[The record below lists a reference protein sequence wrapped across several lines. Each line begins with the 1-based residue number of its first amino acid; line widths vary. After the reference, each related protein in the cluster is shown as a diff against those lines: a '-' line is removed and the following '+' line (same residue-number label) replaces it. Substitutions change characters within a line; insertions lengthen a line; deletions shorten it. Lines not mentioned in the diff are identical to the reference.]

1 MIFCFIEK
9 KYKLFVMI
17 NDKNIYDEIKIILEK
32 NNIDNEKLYN
42 ELILVY
48 DDYMYNN
55 KLNDNIIK
63 DMDIKTFMI
72 TENNILKC
80 LFLLSLY

>member
-1 MIFCFIEK
+1 
-9 KYKLFVMI
+9 MI
-17 NDKNIYDEIKIILEK
+17 NDKNIYDDIKIILEK

-63 DMDIKTFMI
+63 DIYIKTFI
-72 TENNILKC
+72 IKENNILKC
-80 LFLLSLY
+80 D

>member
-80 LFLLSLY
+80 D

>member
-1 MIFCFIEK
+1 
-9 KYKLFVMI
+9 MI
-17 NDKNIYDEIKIILEK
+17 NDKNIYDEIKIILER

-63 DMDIKTFMI
+63 DMAIKTFMI

-80 LFLLSLY
+80 D

>member
-1 MIFCFIEK
+1 
-9 KYKLFVMI
+9 MI

-63 DMDIKTFMI
+63 DMEIKSFMI

-80 LFLLSLY
+80 D

>member
-1 MIFCFIEK
+1 
-9 KYKLFVMI
+9 MI
-17 NDKNIYDEIKIILEK
+17 NDKNIYDEIKIILER

-48 DDYMYNN
+48 DDYMYYN
-55 KLNDNIIK
+55 KQNDNIIK

-80 LFLLSLY
+80 D

>member
-55 KLNDNIIK
+55 KLNYNIIK

-80 LFLLSLY
+80 D

>member
-1 MIFCFIEK
+1 
-9 KYKLFVMI
+9 MI
-17 NDKNIYDEIKIILEK
+17 NDKNIYDEIKIILER

-80 LFLLSLY
+80 D

>member
-1 MIFCFIEK
+1 
-9 KYKLFVMI
+9 MI

-80 LFLLSLY
+80 D

>member
-1 MIFCFIEK
+1 
-9 KYKLFVMI
+9 MI

-42 ELILVY
+42 ELIMVY
-48 DDYMYNN
+48 DDYMYNH

-80 LFLLSLY
+80 D

>member
-1 MIFCFIEK
+1 
-9 KYKLFVMI
+9 MI
-17 NDKNIYDEIKIILEK
+17 NDKNIYDDIKIILEK

-63 DMDIKTFMI
+63 DMDIKTFII

-80 LFLLSLY
+80 D

>member
-1 MIFCFIEK
+1 
-9 KYKLFVMI
+9 MI

-42 ELILVY
+42 ELILIY

-63 DMDIKTFMI
+63 DMEIKSFMI

-80 LFLLSLY
+80 D

>member
-1 MIFCFIEK
+1 
-9 KYKLFVMI
+9 MI
-17 NDKNIYDEIKIILEK
+17 NDKNIYDEIKIIIEK

-42 ELILVY
+42 ELIMVY
-48 DDYMYNN
+48 DDYMYNH

-80 LFLLSLY
+80 D

>member
-1 MIFCFIEK
+1 LK
-9 KYKLFVMI
+9 KYKLFTMI

-42 ELILVY
+42 ELIMVY
-48 DDYMYNN
+48 DDYMYNH

-80 LFLLSLY
+80 D